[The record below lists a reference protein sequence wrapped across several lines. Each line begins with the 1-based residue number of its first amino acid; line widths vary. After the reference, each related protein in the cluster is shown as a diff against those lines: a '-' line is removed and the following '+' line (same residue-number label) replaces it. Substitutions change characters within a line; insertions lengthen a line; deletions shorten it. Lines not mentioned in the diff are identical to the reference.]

1 MEIYKMSTELV
12 SALIGLLGV
21 IFSAGVSLQLVNWR
35 LQQLEKKVDKH
46 NEMQDKI
53 ASISTDIAVIKA
65 TLQHV
70 EKENE

>member
-1 MEIYKMSTELV
+1 MSQELI

-53 ASISTDIAVIKA
+53 ASISTDIAVIKESIK
-65 TLQHV
+65 HI
-70 EKENE
+70 EKEND

>member
-1 MEIYKMSTELV
+1 MSTELI

-53 ASISTDIAVIKA
+53 ASISTDIAVIKT
-65 TLQHV
+65 TLQHLS
-70 EKENE
+70 EK